1 MKKFVQFYLSIFFV
15 LSLLISSLNLWAQTE
30 SEKLNDFFEK
40 TYMDRLNMFPEW
52 QGYEGI
58 KDRNDEWNDDSEEM
72 RDKDF
77 EMQLTSL
84 QYMKDNFDYD
94 ELEEQAK
101 VSYRLYEEEVNEAKE
116 SRQFRY
122 HNFPVNQMFG
132 EHTDIPSFLINVHS
146 IDNVSDAEAYIKR
159 LQKVTIKI
167 GQLVDGLKL
176 RAEMGIVAPAFV
188 FPMVIEDCDN
198 IIKGFPF
205 ETKADDCTIM
215 ADFRKKVTAL
225 DLGKKQQK
233 KLLKEAKKAL
243 LSSVKPA
250 YENLLT
256 YLAAL
261 QKKADGNN
269 GAWSLPNGKAF
280 YEMALRNTT
289 TTNMT
294 PEEIFETGQAEIER
308 IHGEMKTIMKQTGF
322 EGDLTAFFD
331 FMKKDEQFYF
341 SDDEAGRE
349 DYMKRTNE
357 IIEGI
362 TARLDDLF
370 ITKPKADL
378 EVKRVEP
385 FREKSAGKAFYNR
398 GAPDGSRPG
407 TYYANLYD
415 MKQMPWYQMEALA
428 YHEAIPGHHMQISI
442 AMELAGLPKFRKYGG
457 YTAYVEGW
465 GLYSEFVPKE
475 IGFYED
481 PYSDFGRL
489 AMELWRAC
497 RLVADVGIHKKQWT
511 REKAI
516 ALYADNTPNPYDD
529 CVKMVERH
537 FVMPSQATAYKI
549 GMLKIL
555 ELREKAK
562 VALGNNFDIRAF
574 HDVVLKNGALPLSVL
589 EEYTDEWVET
599 LMPEE
604 KPEEVEEKK
613 EEEDKKE

>member
-1 MKKFVQFYLSIFFV
+1 MKKFLQFFTGILVVQIFLVLNIKSIH
-15 LSLLISSLNLWAQTE
+15 AQSE
-30 SEKLNDFFEK
+30 SEKINEFFEK
-40 TYMDRLNMFPEW
+40 TYMERLHMFPEW
-52 QGYEGI
+52 MGYQGI
-58 KDRNDEWNDDSEEM
+58 KDRNDEWNDDSDEM
-72 RDKDF
+72 WDK
-77 EMQLTSL
+77 EYEVQVAALK
-84 QYMKDNFDYD
+84 YMKANFDYD
-94 ELEEQAK
+94 KLDEQAK
-101 VSYRLYEEEVNEAKE
+101 VSYRLFEEEVNEEIANRE
-116 SRQFRY
+116 FRY
-122 HNFPVNQMFG
+122 HNFPVNQMYG
-132 EHTDIPSFLINVHS
+132 EHTNIPSFLINVHRVDS
-146 IDNVSDAEAYIKR
+146 LTDAQAYIKR
-159 LQKVTIKI
+159 LQKVDVKLE
-167 GQLVDGLKL
+167 QLVDGLKKREEL
-176 RAEMGIVAPAFV
+176 GIIAPAFA
-188 FPMVIEDCDN
+188 FPKVIEDCNN

-205 ETKADDCTIM
+205 EAETDDCTIM
-215 ADFRKKVTAL
+215 ADFREKVEAL
-225 DLGKKQQK
+225 NLEKEQQAQ
-233 KLLKEAKKAL
+233 LLQEAKKAL
-243 LSSVKPA
+243 IETLKPS

-256 YLAAL
+256 YLSAL
-261 QKKADGNN
+261 QKKAEDNK
-269 GAWSLPNGKAF
+269 GAWSLPNGEAF
-280 YEMALRNTT
+280 YEMALHNTT

-294 PEEIFETGQAEIER
+294 PDEIFETGQQEVER
-308 IHGEMKTIMKQTGF
+308 IHSEMKAIMEQTGF
-322 EGDLTAFFD
+322 EGTLKEFFD
-331 FMKKDEQFYF
+331 FMEKDEKFYYGN
-341 SDDEAGRE
+341 DDTGRE
-349 DYMKRTNE
+349 GYMKRTNE
-357 IIEGI
+357 IIDGI

-370 ITKPKADL
+370 IIKPKGEL

-415 MKQMPWYQMEALA
+415 MTQMPSYQMEALA

-442 AMELAGLPKFRKYGG
+442 AMELEGLPKFRKFGG

-497 RLVADVGIHKKQWT
+497 RLVADVGIHAKQWT

-555 ELREKAK
+555 ELRENAK
-562 VALGNNFDIRAF
+562 ETLGDKFDIRAF

-589 EEYTDEWVET
+589 EEYVDEWVAS
-599 LMPEE
+599 LMPMELQ
-604 KPEEVEEKK
+604 K
-613 EEEDKKE
+613 E